1 MSTKYRFIPLITLL
15 ATSLL
20 LAGCDG
26 DPEDDDDII
35 DLDDIVD
42 IAEFDIDNYTALT
55 TSTDL
60 AGVWVAAG
68 TGTFARD
75 EGGDAKYGDQ
85 VALIYFTVTGSDDDY
100 EYANCFDTGT
110 LEQSYDRGGYEPL
123 TIGTGNTVTFES
135 ILDGVDDDDDGNDD
149 KLSEEDDDY
158 KNTGTLTA
166 FNEINSVFTFNDGDS
181 LETNTFKMYKVSDD
195 ASAFIG
201 TGVFTETGELD
212 SNGNLTCFA
221 QWVGSYDTT
230 EGLYQVER
238 FDASFDGSEH
248 PFTTSNYDS
257 DEEDT
262 EKQYSSISYGSST
275 SAKAQEDDEGDG
287 ISVSYLSFL
296 NMLTFSFEES
306 SSVDHQGALTV
317 THTDLIN
324 R

>member
-1 MSTKYRFIPLITLL
+1 MSKKYSFIPLIALL
-15 ATSLL
+15 SASLL

-26 DPEDDDDII
+26 DPENDDDII

-42 IAEFDIDNYTALT
+42 IEEFDISNYSELA
-55 TSTDL
+55 TSANL

-75 EGGDAKYGDQ
+75 DGGDAKYGDQ
-85 VALIYFTVTGSDDDY
+85 VALIYFTITGTDGNY

-110 LEQSYDRGGYEPL
+110 LEQEYDRGDYEPL
-123 TIGTGNTVTFES
+123 TVGGDTVVFDS
-135 ILDGVDDDDDGNDD
+135 SRDNSDGDEEL
-149 KLSEEDDDY
+149 LSAEDDY
-158 KNTGTLTA
+158 SNTGTLTG
-166 FNEINSVFTFNDGDS
+166 FTEINSVFTFNDGDS
-181 LETNTFKMYKVSDD
+181 IEKNTFKMVKVSDT
-195 ASAFIG
+195 SAFIG

-212 SNGNLTCFA
+212 SNGDLTCFA

-238 FDASFDGSEH
+238 FDASFDGSGSEH

-275 SAKAQEDDEGDG
+275 SATAQEDDEGDG

-296 NMLTFSFEES
+296 NMLTFSFESS